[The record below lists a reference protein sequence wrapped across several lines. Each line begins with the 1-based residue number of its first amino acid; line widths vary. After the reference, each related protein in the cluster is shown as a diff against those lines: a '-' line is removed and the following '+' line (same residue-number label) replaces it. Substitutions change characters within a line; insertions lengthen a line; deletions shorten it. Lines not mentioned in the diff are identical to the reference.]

1 MIAMK
6 TFDYESADRWL
17 QDNWSSIKAKQ
28 VRECQKNWHEL
39 MKVKKAHSPGSRS
52 EQTKN
57 DLR

>member
-28 VRECQKNWHEL
+28 VRECQKNWHE
-39 MKVKKAHSPGSRS
+39 MIREQKKLTRRPAEVS
-52 EQTKN
+52 N
-57 DLR
+57 